1 MAFTQTQLDTLEAA
15 IASGATKVKYSDKE
29 VTYGSLSDMLK
40 LRNIMRAELGLDN
53 SAGGRVYPQYSK
65 GTT

>member
-1 MAFTQTQLDTLEAA
+1 MAFTQTQLDALESA
-15 IASGATKVKYSDKE
+15 IASGATKVKYADRE

-40 LRNIMRAELGLDN
+40 LRTIMRTELGLDN
-53 SAGGRVYPQYSK
+53 SGGGRVYPQYSK